1 MLKKSVSQIK
11 KVLPVLLA
19 VFFVVSLTA
28 VSASAYY
35 GGHGFR
41 YGWGYNYPFGLYPPI
56 ASVGV
61 ASPVVMTEAAVPA
74 MTTMAVPT
82 VTTATV
88 EASPVVVAS
97 EPGILAAPLV
107 TGLGTDTVLAL
118 VLDTDTVLDTVLD
131 TTPGAT
137 AAGAMA
143 TMAVVTTGNKKI

>member
-1 MLKKSVSQIK
+1 MFKKSVSQIK

-41 YGWGYNYPFGLYPPI
+41 YGWGYNYPFGPYPPI

-97 EPGILAAPLV
+97 EPGILGAPIV
-107 TGLGTDTVLAL
+107 TGLGYGFGYG
-118 VLDTDTVLDTVLD
+118 
-131 TTPGAT
+131 PGY
-137 AAGAMA
+137 GY
-143 TMAVVTTGNKKI
+143 GLGYGGWGHGHYGGCHHR